1 MNMKETWLTTKNL
14 VLMGMFGAL
23 AAVLMLFELPL
34 VFLAPSFYGLD
45 LSEVPVLVGA
55 FSMGPAAGVII
66 EFVKILIKLV
76 LKPTTTGF
84 VGEMANFVIG
94 CSLVVPAAL
103 IYHTKKSKK
112 TAIYGMIIGSIIMAA
127 CGVAVNGAVMLPF
140 YSKVM
145 PLESILAL
153 GAAINPAVSS
163 IWTFAIICVGPF
175 NLVKGAVVSLVT
187 SLVYKRIS
195 NLIHSVN
202 RVQRQR
208 GK

>member
-1 MNMKETWLTTKNL
+1 MREQLLTTKNL

-23 AAVLMLFELPL
+23 AAVLMLFEFPL
-34 VFLAPSFYGLD
+34 AFIAPSFYGLD

-76 LKPTTTGF
+76 MKPTTTGF
-84 VGEMANFVIG
+84 VGEAANFVIG
-94 CSLVVPAAL
+94 CALVVPAAI

-112 TAIYGMIIGSIIMAA
+112 SAICGMIVGTIVMAVS
-127 CGVAVNGAVMLPF
+127 GVVINAVVMLPF

-153 GAAINPAVSS
+153 GAAINPAVSN
-163 IWTFAIICVGPF
+163 IWSFAIICVGPF
-175 NLVKGAVVSLVT
+175 NLVKGIVVSFVT
-187 SLVYKRIS
+187 QLVYKRIS
-195 NLIHSVN
+195 NLIHSIG
-202 RVQRQR
+202 REQKRSGR
-208 GK
+208 

>member
-1 MNMKETWLTTKNL
+1 MKEKWLTTKNL

-23 AAVLMLFELPL
+23 AAVLMLFEFPL

-76 LKPTTTGF
+76 MKPTTTGF

-94 CSLVVPAAL
+94 CSLVVPAAM

-112 TAIYGMIIGSIIMAA
+112 SAIYGMIVGTIVMALSSIVIN
-127 CGVAVNGAVMLPF
+127 AVVMLPF

-145 PLESILAL
+145 PLESIIAL
-153 GAAINPAVSS
+153 GAAINPAVSN

-175 NLVKGAVVSLVT
+175 NLVKGVVVSIVT
-187 SLVYKRIS
+187 QLVYKRIS

-202 RVQRQR
+202 RDQKSGGR
-208 GK
+208 

>member
-1 MNMKETWLTTKNL
+1 MKEKWLTTKNL

-23 AAVLMLFELPL
+23 AAVLMLFEFPL
-34 VFLAPSFYGLD
+34 VFIAPSFYGLD

-55 FSMGPAAGVII
+55 FSMGPVAGVII

-76 LKPTTTGF
+76 IKPTTTGF

-94 CSLVVPAAL
+94 CSLVVPAAM

-112 TAIYGMIIGSIIMAA
+112 SAMYGMIVGTIVMALAGIMIN
-127 CGVAVNGAVMLPF
+127 AVVMLPF

-145 PLESILAL
+145 PLESIIAL
-153 GAAINPAVSS
+153 GAAINPAVSN
-163 IWTFAIICVGPF
+163 IWTFAAICVGPF
-175 NLVKGAVVSLVT
+175 NLVKGVVVSVVT

-195 NLIHSVN
+195 NLIHSIS
-202 RVQRQR
+202 REQKR
-208 GK
+208 GGK